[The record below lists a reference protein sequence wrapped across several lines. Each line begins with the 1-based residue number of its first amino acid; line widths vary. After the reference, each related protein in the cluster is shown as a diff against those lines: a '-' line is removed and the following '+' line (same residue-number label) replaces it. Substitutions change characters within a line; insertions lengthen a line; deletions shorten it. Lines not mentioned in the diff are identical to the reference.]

1 MLLSPAVLII
11 KVLLLLLLAN
21 GTPVVAKKLLG
32 SRWACP
38 VDGGKCFID
47 GRALFGSSKTFRGIV
62 SSLLVTSAGASLL
75 GYSILTG
82 ASFAVASLTGD
93 LASGMIGA
101 GIFALP
107 ALLYFLSVAFFVRME
122 ARRLNLPPSS
132 RALGLDQ
139 LPEAILPLLFCWQA
153 LELDIAT
160 AVAVVV
166 LFFCGEIILSPSTIC
181 FTGSRRMVMIGI
193 N

>member
-82 ASFAVASLTGD
+82 ASFAAVSLSGD
-93 LASGMIGA
+93 LASSFIK
-101 GIFALP
+101 
-107 ALLYFLSVAFFVRME
+107 
-122 ARRLNLPPSS
+122 RRLNLPPSS

-166 LFFCGEIILSPSTIC
+166 LFFCGEIILSRILYRLNIRDHPY
-181 FTGSRRMVMIGI
+181 
-193 N
+193 